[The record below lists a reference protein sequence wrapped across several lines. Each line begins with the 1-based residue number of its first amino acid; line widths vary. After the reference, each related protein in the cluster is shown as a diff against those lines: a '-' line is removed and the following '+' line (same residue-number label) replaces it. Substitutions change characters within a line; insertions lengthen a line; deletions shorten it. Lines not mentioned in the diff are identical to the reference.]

1 MKYYYLLGFSSVI
14 LSSIISSL
22 STMKNVNTE
31 WFKKNK
37 PSFTPPNCI
46 FPIVWTILYVIL
58 GITFSVAIKT
68 RNVIL
73 VSLFISN
80 LILNVLWCF
89 FFFYNKDKHTGIIL
103 ISLLLINTLFLI
115 MLQKDTLYKLLLTPY
130 MLWLSF
136 ATFLNYKYGEN
147 ID

>member
-22 STMKNVNTE
+22 FTMKNVNTE

-89 FFFYNKDKHTGIIL
+89 FFFYNKDKHTGVIL

-115 MLQKDTLYKLLLTPY
+115 MLQKDTLYKILLTPY

>member
-1 MKYYYLLGFSSVI
+1 MKDYLIGFSSVI
-14 LSSIISSL
+14 LTSTISSL
-22 STMKNVNTE
+22 FTTISVNTD
-31 WFKKNK
+31 WFRKNK
-37 PSFTPPNCI
+37 PSFTPPNWV

-58 GITFSVAIKT
+58 GIAFSVAIKT
-68 RNVIL
+68 KDVIL

-89 FFFYNKDKHTGIIL
+89 FFFYKKDKHTGVIL